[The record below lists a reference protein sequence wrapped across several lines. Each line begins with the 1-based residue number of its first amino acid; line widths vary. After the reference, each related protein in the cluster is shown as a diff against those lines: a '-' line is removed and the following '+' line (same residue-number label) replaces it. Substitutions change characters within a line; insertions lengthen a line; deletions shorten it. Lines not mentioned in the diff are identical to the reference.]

1 MSVDHQKKWQEYKDK
16 ELKKLGPIFDK
27 LGFALDREQ
36 VHIGGERYVS
46 GDKKLVLLGK
56 RINDN
61 KKVVIKVSSD
71 REMIAE
77 IKAEYN
83 GRKILEKINFAYYI
97 FLYPEEILF
106 VETEGYTI
114 FVTEFIEQNK
124 RFIDRPLK
132 EQFFLALKSFEAQE
146 AIQATTY
153 EHAGLI
159 KEHFGFFDAHNY
171 LQKFDKYSRDILTVS
186 ENETKLN
193 ELLSQAR
200 KFLVGNKKIIDLYS
214 GFLVHWDF
222 VPHNLRIADNE
233 IYLLDHSSLRF
244 GNKYESWAR
253 FINFMAL
260 YNPELES
267 VLLGYVKQNRG
278 EKELLSLRL
287 MRVFR
292 LSELIWYYT
301 KSLEIASGDLLEL
314 NKKRIDLWTNVL
326 SAVLSEKQVSFDI
339 LEQYRH
345 SRDSLRDRE
354 EKKRQEI
361 LH

>member
-1 MSVDHQKKWQEYKDK
+1 MAIDYQKKWQEYKDQ
-16 ELKKLGPIFDK
+16 ELKNLEPIFDK
-27 LGFALDREQ
+27 LGFSLDNEQ

-56 RINDN
+56 RISDN
-61 KKVVIKVSSD
+61 KRVVIKVSSD
-71 REMIAE
+71 KAMVDE

-106 VETEGYTI
+106 TEVEAYTI
-114 FVTEFIEQNK
+114 FVTEFIEQK
-124 RFIDRPLK
+124 QRFIDRSLK

-159 KEHFGFFDAHNY
+159 KEHFGFFNSQDY
-171 LQKFDKYSRDILTVS
+171 LEKFDKYKQEVLAKTEDNDELDA
-186 ENETKLN
+186 
-193 ELLSQAR
+193 LLSQAR
-200 KFLVGNKKIIDLYS
+200 TFLFENKNVIDLYS

-253 FINFMAL
+253 FVNFMAL
-260 YNPELES
+260 YNPDLELA
-267 VLLGYVKQNRG
+267 LQKYVGENRG
-278 EKELLSLRL
+278 EKQFLSLRL

-292 LSELIWYYT
+292 LMELIWYYT
-301 KSLEIASGDLLEL
+301 NSLAIASGDLLTL

-326 SAVLSEKQVSFDI
+326 SAVIGGKTVAAEI
-339 LEQYRH
+339 LNEYK
-345 SRDSLRDRE
+345 SLRDSLRDRE
-354 EKKRQEI
+354 EKKRQAI

>member
-1 MSVDHQKKWQEYKDK
+1 MSVDYQKKWQEYKDR
-16 ELKKLGPIFDK
+16 ELKKLGPIFDS

-56 RINDN
+56 RISDN

-71 REMIAE
+71 KAMIDE
-77 IKAEYN
+77 IRAEYN
-83 GRKILEKINFAYYI
+83 GRKVLEKINFAYHI

-106 VETEGYTI
+106 TEVDGYTI
-114 FVTEFIEQNK
+114 FVTKFIEQK
-124 RFIDRPLK
+124 QRFIDRSLK

-146 AIQATTY
+146 AVQATTY

-159 KEHFGFFDAHNY
+159 KEHFGFFNSQDY
-171 LQKFDKYSRDILTVS
+171 LEKFDKYSQEVLARAED
-186 ENETKLN
+186 NDKL
-193 ELLSQAR
+193 EALLSQAR
-200 KFLVGNKKIIDLYS
+200 KFLYEHKNIIDLYS

-253 FINFMAL
+253 FVNFMAL

-267 VLLGYVKQNRG
+267 SLQKYVEENRG
-278 EKELLSLRL
+278 EKQLLSLRL

-292 LSELIWYYT
+292 LAELIWYYT
-301 KSLEIASGDLLEL
+301 NSLTIASGDLLTL

-326 SAVLSEKQVSFDI
+326 STVLEDKVVSTEI
-339 LEQYRH
+339 LNDYK
-345 SRDSLRDRE
+345 SVRDSLRDRE
-354 EKKRQEI
+354 EKKRQAI

>member
-1 MSVDHQKKWQEYKDK
+1 MSVDYQKKWQEYKIQ
-16 ELKKLGPIFDK
+16 ELKNLGPIFDN
-27 LGFALDREQ
+27 LGFTLDNEQ

-46 GDKKLVLLGK
+46 GDKKLVLLAK
-56 RINDN
+56 RISDN

-71 REMIAE
+71 KAMIDE
-77 IKAEYN
+77 IRAEYN
-83 GRKILEKINFAYYI
+83 GRKILKKINFAYHI

-106 VETEGYTI
+106 TEVEGYTI
-114 FVTEFIEQNK
+114 FITEFIEQK
-124 RFIDRPLK
+124 QRFIDRSLQ

-159 KEHFGFFDAHNY
+159 KEQFGFFNSQNY
-171 LQKFDKYSRDILTVS
+171 LEKFDKYTQEVLAKTGDNEKLTNLLVQAKIFLSKHRDV
-186 ENETKLN
+186 
-193 ELLSQAR
+193 
-200 KFLVGNKKIIDLYS
+200 IDLYS

-222 VPHNLRIADNE
+222 VPHNLRIAGND

-253 FINFMAL
+253 FVNFMSL
-260 YNPELES
+260 YNPELEIA
-267 VLLGYVKQNRG
+267 LEKYVVENRG
-278 EKELLSLRL
+278 EKQLLSLRL

-292 LSELIWYYT
+292 LAELIWYYT
-301 KSLEIASGDLLEL
+301 NSLAIASGNLLEL

-326 SAVLSEKQVSFDI
+326 SAVLEGRVVSTEI
-339 LEQYRH
+339 LNEYKAA
-345 SRDSLRDRE
+345 RDSLRDRE
-354 EKKRQEI
+354 EKKRQAI